1 MSINKI
7 VKLLR
12 KEAEKYEKATMML
25 PVEMIAVI
33 NGEKQEKELGYIN
46 TAKVIRYVSDML
58 EE

>member
-1 MSINKI
+1 MIINKI

-25 PVEMIAVI
+25 PVEMITVI
-33 NGEKQEKELGYIN
+33 NGEKQEKELEYIN
-46 TAKVIRYVSDML
+46 TAKVIRYVADML